1 MHGADAFM
9 LPSKIRWQQAPRRQ
23 AEAQVVGRF
32 VKNSLCNRRNKM
44 TSSIVPNGE
53 KQGEKAFFSIA
64 GLSLILVILYWI
76 MRSLI
81 SLNEIL
87 LVLTQIALY
96 LILYLL
102 AIWGMKKEKIT
113 LPVNARMLFEAIGWL
128 IIIWVLYALFIY
140 LSGLANTTNDVQ
152 LLGRTPAWRIL
163 RKIFLTWLFVGMG
176 EELLFRGYFLSSI
189 YKNFKNGTS
198 LRRMVI
204 AIVFTSLLFSIWHLP
219 DRIVQIISGQMPV
232 VLLIP
237 SLMTVFLIGL
247 GYAYLFVRTN
257 NIILVGL
264 LHGIAD
270 FPLIGLNLQSS
281 IPISIPILLI
291 AISCIE
297 ISRWINSKN

>member
-1 MHGADAFM
+1 MG
-9 LPSKIRWQQAPRRQ
+9 
-23 AEAQVVGRF
+23 
-32 VKNSLCNRRNKM
+32 
-44 TSSIVPNGE
+44 SSIVSNGE
-53 KQGEKAFFSIA
+53 KQGKKVFYIIA
-64 GLSLILVILYWI
+64 GLSLLIVILYWI
-76 MRSLI
+76 IRSLI

-113 LPVNARMLFEAIGWL
+113 LPVNARILFEAIGWI
-128 IIIWVLYALFIY
+128 IIIWLLYALFIY
-140 LSGLANTTNDVQ
+140 ISGLANIANDIQ
-152 LLGRTPAWRIL
+152 LLGSTAVGRIL
-163 RKIFLTWLFVGMG
+163 RKILLTWFFVGVG

-189 YKNFKNGTS
+189 YRNYKNGTS

-204 AIVFTSLLFSIWHLP
+204 AIVFTSFIFSIWHLP

-232 VLLIP
+232 VMLIP
-237 SLMTVFLIGL
+237 SLLTVFLIGL

-270 FPLIGLNLQSS
+270 FPLIGLNLTSSMPTS
-281 IPISIPILLI
+281 IPLLII

-297 ISRWINSKN
+297 LYRLIKSKKSIGDRWKIKL